1 MGFQQKLGA
10 GAFGGDGFRLQKIG
24 GQGRVWCELSGE
36 IVTYDLRPGEEIKV
50 HPGHVGLFQDTVQ
63 FNITTV
69 KGIKNKIFGGD
80 GIFLA
85 QLIGP
90 GRVWLQS
97 LPLARLAHALGEYSV
112 VQGAEAGAAG
122 GVVGGLLREHRRL
135 SRRLG
140 VSPRRAAGPAA
151 TTRRARSRRVDVV
164 EPRAA
169 LDGALVEL
177 LDVLVRGDVAAQRL
191 VRRWRRRLVLVEQ
204 AALDELLA
212 GQHRRRDEVVDRVG
226 VVHLGVEHGD
236 GVAPVGTGRAAPA
249 DRLDVVAEAR
259 RAARCPAEASRATTR

>member
-1 MGFQQKLGA
+1 VDEKIIGTTMPVLELTLNPGEAIFAESGELSWMTSSIQMQTSTQYGGGGGLGGVFKRAVGGGSLFMTEYSAQGSPGMVAFAAKLPGQIFPLDVRPEPGFQFLGHRHAFVA
-10 GAFGGDGFRLQKIG
+10 GTHGVLVSMGLPAEARRRRVRRRRLSAAEDR

-97 LPLARLAHALGEYSV
+97 LPLARLAHALGEYTV
-112 VQGAEAGAAG
+112 VQGAEAGVAG
-122 GVVGGLLREHRRL
+122 GVVGGLLRNI
-135 SRRLG
+135 G
-140 VSPRRAAGPAA
+140 G
-151 TTRRARSRRVDVV
+151 
-164 EPRAA
+164 
-169 LDGALVEL
+169 
-177 LDVLVRGDVAAQRL
+177 
-191 VRRWRRRLVLVEQ
+191 
-204 AALDELLA
+204 
-212 GQHRRRDEVVDRVG
+212 
-226 VVHLGVEHGD
+226 
-236 GVAPVGTGRAAPA
+236 
-249 DRLDVVAEAR
+249 
-259 RAARCPAEASRATTR
+259 